1 MARTGLTKADI
12 RACRDRLLAEGR
24 HPSADAVR
32 KALGDTGSKSTIHRC
47 LKELAQEDAGM
58 GTARAATARQLHA
71 LIERIADLLHGDG
84 QADLCARHEEALR
97 RKDEEL
103 AGLRAQVAQLSARVA
118 QLEAR
123 PAPALPR
130 ERTGERGSGSIG
142 VFGGFGAA
150 QENSRSGQHDTS
162 PFSALRAGG
171 RTEVMALDGT
181 WPFAARRS

>member
-12 RACRDRLLAEGR
+12 RACRDRLLADGR

-47 LKELAQEDAGM
+47 LKELAQEEAGA

-71 LIERIADLLHGDG
+71 LVEQIADLLHGDG
-84 QADLCARHEEALR
+84 EADLRARHEQALR
-97 RKDEEL
+97 RKDQEL
-103 AGLRAQVAQLSARVA
+103 AALRSQVATLAARVA

-123 PAPALPR
+123 PAPASPR
-130 ERTGERGSGSIG
+130 ERPGERGRGNIG
-142 VFGGFGAA
+142 GFGGFGAA

-162 PFSALRAGG
+162 PFSVLRAGG
-171 RTEVMALDGT
+171 RTEVVALDRA
-181 WPFAARRS
+181 WPFPVRWS